1 MSEKDPILITLE
13 DIKRLLILQLIKS
26 RATSEEIGHALGVD
40 SSTVRKMLPIKK
52 IRRKTKAEQ

>member
-1 MSEKDPILITLE
+1 MREKDPVLTKLE

-26 RATSEEIGHALGVD
+26 GATSEEIGQALGID

-52 IRRKTKAEQ
+52 IKKNPAEQ